1 NRRGTRT
8 VFRCAVLH
16 RLFAARVPALT
27 SLPIHRAIY
36 TSAPLNQASAGQAK
50 KCLGFETEAVFER
63 STMQRVNDSAHK
75 RNKNSATQRRSQR
88 KYRGRF
94 DFAPTRRREIER
106 HARHVGAADTDDLY
120 RWLLAWCWNNPK
132 ATDLRWS
139 LQNWSVAKLGRAL
152 TDDEVDAIVDDIE
165 RKRTRRRWSAD
176 N

>member
-1 NRRGTRT
+1 
-8 VFRCAVLH
+8 
-16 RLFAARVPALT
+16 
-27 SLPIHRAIY
+27 
-36 TSAPLNQASAGQAK
+36 
-50 KCLGFETEAVFER
+50 
-63 STMQRVNDSAHK
+63 
-75 RNKNSATQRRSQR
+75 

-176 N
+176 NLARWLGVKFEDRKVLRITTIGSTDVTKNQRKALRKQKDRAYQESKRRARKGSSGKFGQTLAKLPRNWREFG